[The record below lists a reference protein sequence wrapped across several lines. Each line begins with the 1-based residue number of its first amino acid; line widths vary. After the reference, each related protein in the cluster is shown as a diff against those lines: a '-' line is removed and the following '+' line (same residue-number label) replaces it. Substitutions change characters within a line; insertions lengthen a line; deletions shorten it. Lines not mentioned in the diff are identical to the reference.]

1 MATYIIKSI
10 ACLFLFWA
18 FYKLCLENLSNH
30 WFKRWFLL
38 LSIGSSLI
46 IPAITFTEY
55 VVFTPQVYANVQ
67 TTANDSLVLEGV
79 ASTQVS
85 VMDTINWSMLF
96 LSIYGI
102 GLFVFGFRLFKNL
115 GQILLRIKQ
124 NIKIKQGYGTKV
136 LLKDILPP
144 HTFFSYIFLNKQKFE
159 ANNIPKE
166 VLLHEE
172 IHAKQWHSIDVIFIE
187 LLQVLFWFN
196 PMVFLFKNAIKLN
209 HEFLADSAVIKKTK
223 APKAYQNTLLSYLS
237 KESENKYQS
246 IKMANA
252 INYSSIK
259 KRFKIMKKESPKKT
273 VLLRTMLVFPLFA
286 LLLLGFSETKQ
297 IPVPGTSNTKIM
309 ELAHENPKR
318 FILLIADSQ
327 IILNEEHVA
336 LDVFAQTVDN
346 LTEDWEETDYTS
358 IPVQANF
365 SNTPMAFL
373 EKVEFEFLKTHF
385 SKSNEGMRIF
395 PKGYQNQDSQ
405 EGVSE
410 KLIKEYNALAKKYN
424 EMDRDNMHIL
434 GKEVERLSYIY
445 NLMTEKQKS
454 EAEPYPTFPLPPD
467 PPIFRSP
474 PEVRKLPPTDG
485 KDSVIEKIIKE
496 QDPYD
501 EDITTKGVT
510 PTTKIYYPK
519 NTKAP
524 KPPKETKAPG
534 FPKNPSGEKEIGIQN
549 STPQPPKPPKP
560 IAPVDH
566 IIAMA
571 KKGASFYYEGKAITS
586 DKAIELIKNNAHLN
600 ISTTGSSSKTPKVKI
615 TRAPVRIKKSTGAI
629 NMESG
634 NTTIDG
640 KTLFYTK
647 KDGVVSYFNE
657 AGLQVDSQGQ
667 TITDAQ
673 QPKPSFYFNG
683 EKIAPTQAHA
693 LMRNNRSIQ
702 VTTKDISKL
711 EYAVI
716 LTDLSKTSL
725 ADPNNKNNNANAFID
740 LTEMISKGAQ
750 FFYNDDP
757 ISTEKALWLTKN
769 VDIERVNTIG
779 SKKGAPKVYFWKKV

>member
-38 LSIGSSLI
+38 LSIVSSII

-55 VVFTPQVYANVQ
+55 IVFTPQVYSNLQSNTNEV
-67 TTANDSLVLEGV
+67 LVMEGSAV
-79 ASTQVS
+79 NQVYD
-85 VMDTINWSMLF
+85 MDTINWKGLF
-96 LSIYGI
+96 LTLYGI
-102 GLFVFGFRLFKNL
+102 GILVFGFRLFKNL
-115 GQILLRIKQ
+115 GQILQRVKQ
-124 NIKIKQGYGTKV
+124 NVKVKQGHGTKV
-136 LLKDILPP
+136 LLKDVLPP
-144 HTFFSYIFLNKQKFE
+144 HTFFNYIFLNKKKFE
-159 ANNIPKE
+159 ENNIPNE

-172 IHAKQWHSIDVIFIE
+172 IHARQWHSIDVLFIE
-187 LLQVLFWFN
+187 VLQVLFWFN

-259 KRFKIMKKESPKKT
+259 KRFKIMKKESSKKAVFLRS
-273 VLLRTMLVFPLFA
+273 VLVLPLFA
-286 LLLLGFSETKQ
+286 LLLFGFSETKLVP
-297 IPVPGTSNTKIM
+297 IPNSSNTEIM
-309 ELAHENPKR
+309 DLQNETPKR
-318 FILLIADSQ
+318 FVLLIVDSQ
-327 IILNEEHVA
+327 IILNEEHVS

-346 LTEDWEETDYTS
+346 LTKDWEETDYTS

-365 SNTPMAFL
+365 SNTPMTYL

-395 PKGYQNQDSQ
+395 PKGYQKQ
-405 EGVSE
+405 EGASK
-410 KLIKEYNALAKKYN
+410 KLIAEYNALAKKYN
-424 EMDRDNMHIL
+424 EMDRDNMRIL
-434 GKEVERLSYIY
+434 GKELERLSYIY

-474 PEVRKLPPTDG
+474 PEVRQLPPTDG
-485 KDSVIEKIIKE
+485 KDSVIEKIIKA

-571 KKGASFYYEGKAITS
+571 KKGASFYSEGKEITS
-586 DKAIELIKNNAHLN
+586 DEAIELIKNNEHLN
-600 ISTTGSSSKTPKVKI
+600 ISTTGSNSKKPKVKI
-615 TRAPVRIKKSTGAI
+615 TKAPVRIKKSTGAI

-634 NTTIDG
+634 NTTING
-640 KTLFYTK
+640 KSLFYTK
-647 KDGVVSYFNE
+647 KDGVISYFDE
-657 AGLQVDSQGQ
+657 DGTPVDGLGRRIKDGQ
-667 TITDAQ
+667 KL
-673 QPKPSFYFNG
+673 KPNFYFNG
-683 EKIAPTQAHA
+683 EKIAATKAHN

-702 VTTKDISKL
+702 VTTKDISEK

-716 LTDLSKTSL
+716 LTDLSKSSI
-725 ADPNNKNNNANAFID
+725 ADPNNKNYNPNAFID
-740 LTEMISKGAQ
+740 LTDMIAKGAQ
-750 FFYNDDP
+750 FYFNDDP
-757 ISTEKALWLTKN
+757 ITTEKALWLTKN
-769 VDIERVNTIG
+769 VDIERVNTVG
-779 SKKGAPKVYFWKKV
+779 SKNGVPKVYFWKKV